1 MRYNVLTLHNT
12 ITNMLVIFFFFF
24 LQGMELRFGRSPV
37 PFIMASG
44 NLENVM
50 DMVPTVCYSQKQR
63 NMQRSTVVDGKME
76 RSM

>member
-1 MRYNVLTLHNT
+1 MRLNVLWLHYHKHVGN
-12 ITNMLVIFFFFF
+12 FFLFFIF

-44 NLENVM
+44 NMENVM
-50 DMVPTVCYSQKQR
+50 DMVPTACYSQKQR
-63 NMQRSTVVDGKME
+63 NMQRSTLVDGKME